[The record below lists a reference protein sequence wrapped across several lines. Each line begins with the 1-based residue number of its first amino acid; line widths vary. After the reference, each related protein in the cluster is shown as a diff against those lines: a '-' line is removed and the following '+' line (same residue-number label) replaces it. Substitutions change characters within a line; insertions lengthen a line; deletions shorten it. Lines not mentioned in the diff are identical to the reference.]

1 MDQYLVIIS
10 GVSVFLVIS
19 YFLVTILYIAEK
31 KLVSQEDVSI
41 NINEDTY
48 GIKKNEQLPY
58 LNKKQ
63 KIYWGE
69 NTEEFG
75 FIKNKVELFLD
86 NQI

>member
-41 NINEDTY
+41 NINEDQDKSFNPARILFD
-48 GIKKNEQLPY
+48 GDIQ
-58 LNKKQ
+58 
-63 KIYWGE
+63 
-69 NTEEFG
+69 
-75 FIKNKVELFLD
+75 FIRSFFHNL
-86 NQI
+86 

>member
-41 NINEDTY
+41 NINEDQD
-48 GIKKNEQLPY
+48 KS
-58 LNKKQ
+58 
-63 KIYWGE
+63 
-69 NTEEFG
+69 F
-75 FIKNKVELFLD
+75 KVKPGSTLLSSLA
-86 NQI
+86 NQNIFVP